1 MIARPGHKTAFI
13 VGVLVYS
20 PSLTFVAAVQAVA
33 TSKEDVAVSVLELAL
48 VIAITL
54 AFAWVPAHA
63 RPYWRT
69 ERPAPEDRGGARGR
83 TSSPLNL
90 AIASYIEFE
99 LVCGS
104 LSRSSPQMASTLRAT
119 RMTPQTGV

>member
-33 TSKEDVAVSVLELAL
+33 ASKEDVAVSVLELAL

-54 AFAWVPAHA
+54 AFAWVPLLLMPDPTGALNA
-63 RPYWRT
+63 PPRRT
-69 ERPAPEDRGGARGR
+69 GAGLAAGPA
-83 TSSPLNL
+83 
-90 AIASYIEFE
+90 
-99 LVCGS
+99 
-104 LSRSSPQMASTLRAT
+104 LR
-119 RMTPQTGV
+119 